1 MNFSPTNEFL
11 FVETTMFSNKIIVL
25 TNRAGSNTST
35 LFSILQTLLRQHSKN
50 LANQQ
55 MIAKPLKF
63 E

>member
-11 FVETTMFSNKIIVL
+11 FVETTMFSNKIVL